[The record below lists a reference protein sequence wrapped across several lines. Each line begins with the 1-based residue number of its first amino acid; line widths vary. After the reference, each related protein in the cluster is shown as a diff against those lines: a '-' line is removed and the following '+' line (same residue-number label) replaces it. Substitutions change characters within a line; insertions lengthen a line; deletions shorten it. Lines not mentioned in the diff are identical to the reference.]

1 MQGCKEFFIRASN
14 LKAGGYIARFPYR
27 KLMKG
32 VHGLHCLQY
41 QKVILH
47 YVLHSLLQS
56 FTLPVLRWYPLT
68 EPLTFSKGFPLSL
81 PLR

>member
-47 YVLHSLLQS
+47 YVLHASCFALVSANRTANFQQRLS
-56 FTLPVLRWYPLT
+56 VVLAFKIGSAPET
-68 EPLTFSKGFPLSL
+68 
-81 PLR
+81 